1 MVHGTTVAPRI
12 PAALIWLD
20 RSHALVARTR
30 SGDTVITSI
39 DRELDQE
46 PQYLLR
52 VAHEA
57 EDCDRVVV
65 TGADSARVAFEREYV
80 AVYRRPDR
88 LIDGGADDEP
98 EPSEMAARLRLLT
111 QLVGEPA

>member
-1 MVHGTTVAPRI
+1 MVSATTAPARI

-20 RSHALVARTR
+20 RSHALVARAR
-30 SGDTVITSI
+30 SGGTVVTSV
-39 DRELDQE
+39 DRALDQE

-65 TGADSARVAFEREYV
+65 TGADAVRVAFEREYV

-88 LIDGGADDEP
+88 LLDGGAEDEP
-98 EPSEMAARLRLLT
+98 GPRAMAERLRLLT
-111 QLVGEPA
+111 GLLGEPV

>member
-1 MVHGTTVAPRI
+1 MIHGTTVAPRI

-20 RSHALVARTR
+20 RSHALVARVR
-30 SGDTVITSI
+30 DGETVVTSI
-39 DRELDQE
+39 IRELDQE

-57 EDCDRVVV
+57 EDCDRVLV
-65 TGADSARVAFEREYV
+65 TGADSVRVAFEREYV

-88 LIDGGADDEP
+88 LLNGGAEDEP
-98 EPSEMAARLRLLT
+98 GPRAMADRLRLLT
-111 QLVGEPA
+111 GLIGEPV